1 MNGWSKLTMLFW
13 IDRLNMLLTTVLP
26 GLDSALDQVNAEITV
41 KLRENR
47 MEVLQW
53 RRYGFRN

>member
-1 MNGWSKLTMLFW
+1 MLFW